1 MSSAN
6 FNSTAWLA
14 YRYVILGNV
23 VSANNSNQSA
33 IVYNSANAT
42 FNWYKLDIENVG
54 GGGGGGSGHGYYITP
69 SASNYQGVTLYYYNN
84 VYAGTGGGGGAA
96 GGYAFCTIYKNDIIT
111 AFNAIYNTGS
121 SGSNLG
127 TSTLKVTAYT
137 GCGGRGGVCANNSNG
152 TNGYSGGASYIE
164 IDMTNGANTKTWQ
177 FAYAGGGGGGYL
189 GTYLSSQSSS
199 KTGLCYTPQE
209 SNTGTSTQT
218 VGNNGLLGMWGKAGS
233 GGAGGGISKGN
244 AYTDSGGSFFYTLT
258 YKGGNGGAVLSN
270 TVYDNNV
277 GQGANNGN
285 GGDANNSLN
294 YHVGCG
300 AGGGSSKTSSDGN
313 SNFTVVNTVTYLKGY
328 GGGSAAI
335 GGGGGGGGSV
345 SYCGASMKQITF
357 VGGSGGNGGIGMN
370 KLTFFQ

>member
-1 MSSAN
+1 M
-6 FNSTAWLA
+6 
-14 YRYVILGNV
+14 
-23 VSANNSNQSA
+23 
-33 IVYNSANAT
+33 
-42 FNWYKLDIENVG
+42 
-54 GGGGGGSGHGYYITP
+54 
-69 SASNYQGVTLYYYNN
+69 
-84 VYAGTGGGGGAA
+84 
-96 GGYAFCTIYKNDIIT
+96 
-111 AFNAIYNTGS
+111 
-121 SGSNLG
+121 
-127 TSTLKVTAYT
+127 
-137 GCGGRGGVCANNSNG
+137 
-152 TNGYSGGASYIE
+152 
-164 IDMTNGANTKTWQ
+164 
-177 FAYAGGGGGGYL
+177 
-189 GTYLSSQSSS
+189 
-199 KTGLCYTPQE
+199 
-209 SNTGTSTQT
+209 
-218 VGNNGLLGMWGKAGS
+218 
-233 GGAGGGISKGN
+233 
-244 AYTDSGGSFFYTLT
+244 T

-300 AGGGSSKTSSDGN
+300 AGGASSKTSSDGN